1 MGQIEILAPAGGF
14 PSVEAAVRCGADA
27 VYLGAKVLNARR
39 NAANF
44 DDLSLE
50 ETVKYCHERDVRVH
64 LTLNT
69 LMYDSEISQA
79 VQVIEQACRADVDAV
94 IVQDMG
100 VVSLLQQ
107 ICPQLPLHASTQMAV
122 HNLEGALQMQQ
133 MGFQRVVLGPGDVP
147 GGDCAGG
154 QRLRH

>member
-50 ETVKYCHERDVRVH
+50 ETVKDGHERDVKVH
-64 LTLNT
+64 LTLET
-69 LMYDSEISQA
+69 LM
-79 VQVIEQACRADVDAV
+79 
-94 IVQDMG
+94 
-100 VVSLLQQ
+100 
-107 ICPQLPLHASTQMAV
+107 
-122 HNLEGALQMQQ
+122 
-133 MGFQRVVLGPGDVP
+133 
-147 GGDCAGG
+147 
-154 QRLRH
+154 